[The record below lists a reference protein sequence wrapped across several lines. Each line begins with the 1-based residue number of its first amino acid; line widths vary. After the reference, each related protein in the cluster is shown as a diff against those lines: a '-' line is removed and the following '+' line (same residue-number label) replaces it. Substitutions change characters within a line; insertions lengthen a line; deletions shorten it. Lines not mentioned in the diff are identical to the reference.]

1 VFWDKFVLEYVVREF
16 LLLVLLLYQ
25 LLVATSGAGDGLES
39 DLPQVKSTAAGNP
52 LINLVSNVGT
62 PIKLL
67 SSNDEFPKKHRPVN
81 RLNDLSGKEW
91 IKFTKSWFKHSPPPR
106 DRTKLIHPA
115 GFPETLV
122 REFVEFF
129 TKRNMWVLDP
139 FLGTGSTLLAARAAG
154 RNAVGVEINPR
165 YAAMARSRLEE
176 IAPSDG
182 TRQLVLQGNSR
193 DLRKILEKD
202 YVREVDFCITS
213 PPYWNQLKRA
223 SLRQRERKQNGLDTN
238 YSDNP
243 EDIGNIGDYEE
254 FLDAQERIFSEVY
267 GVMKV
272 GGYLVVVTN
281 NVFSQ
286 GRLYPLAFDTLTTLA
301 ESWVPKDERVWL
313 HDDKRLLP
321 LGIYNAWV
329 GNRSHQYC
337 LIFRKEE

>member
-1 VFWDKFVLEYVVREF
+1 M
-16 LLLVLLLYQ
+16 
-25 LLVATSGAGDGLES
+25 
-39 DLPQVKSTAAGNP
+39 
-52 LINLVSNVGT
+52 
-62 PIKLL
+62 
-67 SSNDEFPKKHRPVN
+67 SSKDERSKKRAPVN
-81 RLNDLSGKEW
+81 RLNDLTGKEW

-129 TKRNMWVLDP
+129 TKPKMWVVDP

-165 YAAMARSRLEE
+165 YASIASSRLDN
-176 IAPSDG
+176 APASNG
-182 TRQLVLQGNSR
+182 TRQLVFQGNS
-193 DLRKILEKD
+193 LHLQKIFAANK
-202 YVREVDFCITS
+202 VQEVDFCITS

-223 SLRQRERKQNGLDTN
+223 SLRQRDRRLKGLDTS
-238 YSDNP
+238 YSNDP
-243 EDIGNIGDYEE
+243 EDIGNISEYHD
-254 FLDAQERIFSEVY
+254 FLKAQKRIFDEVY
-267 GVMKV
+267 RVMKV
-272 GGYLVVVTN
+272 DGYLVVVTN

-286 GRLYPLAFDTLTTLA
+286 SRLYPLAFDTLTSLA
-301 ESWVPKDERVWL
+301 ETWVPKDERIWL

-337 LIFRKEE
+337 LIFRKEQDPVLPE

>member
-1 VFWDKFVLEYVVREF
+1 VFLAKLGREDGEDNLRPRNKHPLDKSQQHLSIRRKVNR
-16 LLLVLLLYQ
+16 
-25 LLVATSGAGDGLES
+25 A
-39 DLPQVKSTAAGNP
+39 
-52 LINLVSNVGT
+52 SNNEA

-67 SSNDEFPKKHRPVN
+67 SSNEGFRNKRRQVN
-81 RLNDLSGKEW
+81 KLNDLSGKEW

-122 REFVEFF
+122 REFIEFF
-129 TKRNMWVLDP
+129 TKPGMWVLDP

-154 RNAVGVEINPR
+154 RNAIGVEINPR
-165 YAAMARSRLEE
+165 YASMARSRLKD
-176 IAPSDG
+176 APPSDG
-182 TRQLVLQGNSR
+182 TRQLILQGDSR
-193 DLRKILEKD
+193 DLRKILETD
-202 YVREVDFCITS
+202 DVREVDFCITS

-238 YSDNP
+238 YSDDP
-243 EDIGNIGDYEE
+243 EDIGNISNYEE
-254 FLDAQERIFSEVY
+254 FLDVQGRIFDEVY

-281 NVFSQ
+281 NVFSE
-286 GRLYPLAFDTLTTLA
+286 GRLYPLAFETLTTLA
-301 ESWVPKDERVWL
+301 KTWVPKDERVWL

-337 LIFRKEE
+337 LIFRK

>member
-1 VFWDKFVLEYVVREF
+1 MFGDKFVLEYVVREF

-39 DLPQVKSTAAGNP
+39 DLPQVKSTASGNP
-52 LINLVSNVGT
+52 LINLVSGKRST
-62 PIKLL
+62 IKLL
-67 SSNDEFPKKHRPVN
+67 LAKDDLRKNRKPTN
-81 RLNDLSGKEW
+81 RLNDLSGTDW
-91 IKFTKSWFKHSPPPR
+91 IKFTKSWFKHTPPPR

-115 GFPETLV
+115 SFPETLV

-129 TKRNMWVLDP
+129 TKPKMWVLDP
-139 FLGTGSTLLAARAAG
+139 FVGTGSTLLAARIAG

-165 YAAMARSRLEE
+165 YASMARSRLED
-176 IAPSDG
+176 APPSDG

-193 DLRKILEKD
+193 NLQKVLDENKVQK
-202 YVREVDFCITS
+202 VDFCITS

-223 SLRQRERKQNGLDTN
+223 SLRQRERKQKGLDTS
-238 YSDNP
+238 YSEDP
-243 EDIGNIGDYEE
+243 EDIGNISDYEE
-254 FLDAQERIFSEVY
+254 FLDSQKRIFDEVY
-267 GVMKV
+267 GIMKV

-281 NVFSQ
+281 NVFSE
-286 GRLYPLAFDTLTTLA
+286 GRLYPLAFETLTSLA
-301 ESWVPKDERVWL
+301 KTWVPKDERVWL

-337 LIFRKEE
+337 LIFRKES

>member
-1 VFWDKFVLEYVVREF
+1 MFGDKFVLEYVVREF

-25 LLVATSGAGDGLES
+25 LLVATSGAGDGLGS
-39 DLPQVKSTAAGNP
+39 DLPQVKSTASGNP
-52 LINLVSNVGT
+52 LINLVSGKRST
-62 PIKLL
+62 IKLL
-67 SSNDEFPKKHRPVN
+67 LAKDDLRKNRKPTN
-81 RLNDLSGKEW
+81 RLNDLSGTDW
-91 IKFTKSWFKHSPPPR
+91 IKFTKSWFKHTPPPR

-129 TKRNMWVLDP
+129 TKPKMWVLDP
-139 FLGTGSTLLAARAAG
+139 FVGTGSTLLAARIAG

-165 YAAMARSRLEE
+165 YALMARSRLED
-176 IAPSDG
+176 APPSYG

-193 DLRKILEKD
+193 NLQRVLDENKVQK
-202 YVREVDFCITS
+202 VDFCITS

-223 SLRQRERKQNGLDTN
+223 SLRQRERKQKGLDTS
-238 YSDNP
+238 YSEDP
-243 EDIGNIGDYEE
+243 EDIGNISDYEE
-254 FLDAQERIFSEVY
+254 FLDSQKRIFDEVY
-267 GVMKV
+267 GIMKV

-281 NVFSQ
+281 NVFSE
-286 GRLYPLAFDTLTTLA
+286 GRLYPLAFETLTSLA
-301 ESWVPKDERVWL
+301 KTWVPKDERVWL

-337 LIFRKEE
+337 LIFRKES